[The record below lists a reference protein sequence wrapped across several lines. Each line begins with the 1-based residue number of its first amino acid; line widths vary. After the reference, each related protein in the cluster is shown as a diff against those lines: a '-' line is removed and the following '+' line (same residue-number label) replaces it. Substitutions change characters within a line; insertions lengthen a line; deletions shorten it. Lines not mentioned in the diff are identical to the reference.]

1 MIADFANL
9 YPRGRLTYQQTSFL
23 EVTTEVEVHRI
34 DFIGKVT
41 ARLRRG
47 TYGEITY
54 ATQHPALLHY
64 NEPLT
69 FLTVRSAMR
78 LPEEFLVAYEQCIT
92 HATAGW
98 QQFAPIW
105 SGVHPTQLAARLA
118 HATHYHWLNGTFPN
132 FIAQQLITLSQ
143 HYQLAVTWLP
153 QQHWPTQPGKVAPPF
168 AFFSIGP
175 SYVIAHDFYV
185 STYVGS
191 AYLVTD
197 NSWR

>member
-54 ATQHPALLHY
+54 ATQHTAL
-64 NEPLT
+64 
-69 FLTVRSAMR
+69 
-78 LPEEFLVAYEQCIT
+78 
-92 HATAGW
+92 
-98 QQFAPIW
+98 
-105 SGVHPTQLAARLA
+105 RLA
-118 HATHYHWLNGTFPN
+118 HATNYHWLNGTFPN

-143 HYQLAVTWLP
+143 NYQLAITWMP
-153 QQHWPTQPGKVAPPF
+153 QQYWPTQPRKVAPPF